1 MRGNE
6 LYKKFS
12 SMSNEEKNQL
22 LGMLVDALG
31 ASEHPTPV
39 RKQKYV
45 PKNNPETRWLVD
57 GKLVYTNPDAYI
69 SKKMRYA
76 VRMQAEKAGAVKV
89 TGDDRNKLV
98 EKLKDQ
104 YVQAYAFKSNKAAK
118 AFADAENNW
127 SPEK

>member
-1 MRGNE
+1 M
-6 LYKKFS
+6 YKRFS

-22 LGMLVDALG
+22 LGMLMDA
-31 ASEHPTPV
+31 ENPTPV

-76 VRMQAEKAGAVKV
+76 VRMQAEKAGAVKL
-89 TGDDRNKLV
+89 TGDDRTKLA
-98 EKLKDQ
+98 EKLKNQ
-104 YVQAYAFKSNKAAK
+104 YVQAYQFKSNKAAK

-127 SPEK
+127 KPEA